1 MAAQPG
7 EDSDEEQQQYKLPLE
22 DSASD
27 SSDSEEE
34 EEQDRENRHPNIVK
48 SSSAATL
55 KFASHAIR
63 GALQALEASVDESN
77 YTGE

>member
-27 SSDSEEE
+27 SDSEEE
-34 EEQDRENRHPNIVK
+34 EEQDRENRHPNIGK

-55 KFASHAIR
+55 QCASHAIR